1 MLSLFPLDGRCH
13 VGNLLPRS
21 RSSSSLNSEKTAQ
34 KQLRMSPS
42 REVPWTET
50 RPNFL
55 ALPFSSCKTTAKSSI
70 SGPTATS
77 SHSRLWE
84 CNENASW
91 IIPGMKTGTHKLALL
106 EVYLLP
112 HLPNSLLSIVQERWL
127 SKRQMSSHQIPCFNL
142 SLFPVARLLGKND
155 QTSENL
161 PTASLSG
168 LISGHA
174 AHRITCQVCLTLLH
188 PQTPFH
194 TLSVFSTEQST
205 PLGQLPLIC
214 FRLGLDSTHSA
225 EPTLPGEF
233 ATFFPVSMATELQT
247 SVRVRTVVRK

>member
-1 MLSLFPLDGRCH
+1 MSGKIWKLPWDEALAVHLPVLWIVLHAVIQCHLCSSSGCLWWTLSLFPLDGRCH

-112 HLPNSLLSIVQERWL
+112 HLPNSLLSIVRE
-127 SKRQMSSHQIPCFNL
+127 
-142 SLFPVARLLGKND
+142 
-155 QTSENL
+155 
-161 PTASLSG
+161 
-168 LISGHA
+168 
-174 AHRITCQVCLTLLH
+174 
-188 PQTPFH
+188 
-194 TLSVFSTEQST
+194 
-205 PLGQLPLIC
+205 
-214 FRLGLDSTHSA
+214 
-225 EPTLPGEF
+225 
-233 ATFFPVSMATELQT
+233 MAF
-247 SVRVRTVVRK
+247 